1 MSLSKAVKNK
11 LEARDKW
18 CWHCGATADLAP
30 HHRKNRRAGGSKV
43 LDRLD
48 NLILVCQ
55 NYNFQMEANAEVA
68 RQAREF
74 GHKLRSWDDFS
85 VSVFDRV
92 TATWYVL
99 DSEGGKDANRGT
111 GSQDATEGFGDRS
124 F

>member
-1 MSLSKAVKNK
+1 VSLSKAVKNK

-18 CWHCGATADLAP
+18 CWHCGATTDLAP
-30 HHRKNRRAGGSKV
+30 HHRKNRRAGGSKL

-55 NYNFQMEANAEVA
+55 AYNFQMEANAEVA
-68 RQAREF
+68 KQAREF

-85 VSVFDRV
+85 VSVFDRP
-92 TATWYVL
+92 TGTWYVL
-99 DSEGGKDANRGT
+99 DEEGGKHAHRGISSEDEAT
-111 GSQDATEGFGDRS
+111 GFRGGS